1 MIARLP
7 RTSTALSTLLTLGLL
22 VIPACATN
30 SGTTA
35 SPQETT
41 IAQPVADQPE
51 AMPEATE
58 FPRTVML
65 PNGTFT
71 VYEPQIEE
79 HAGFTE
85 ITAWSAAV
93 YRPNDDQP
101 TYGAIK
107 FSADMVVDKDN
118 RLVTIFDRNILEM
131 NFSELDE
138 ALTTDLQTTLSAN
151 IRTEPE
157 TIPLDVVL
165 GYVAD
170 DAAKDISVEVSLD
183 PPTILYATTPTMLV
197 VLDGDP
203 IKVAVEGAAGFSI
216 IVNTNWDLFHSEATD
231 TFFLLLGDTWLSAP
245 KLDGPWTMGSA
256 PEGISALPDE
266 DRWNAVKAAIPG
278 GSIAVDE
285 LPDIRVAEAPAELIV
300 TNGAAELEAVPG
312 SPLSF
317 VANTSSDIL
326 FNGDDLFYY
335 YLTSGRWFKA
345 TSLGGAWSSV
355 TSLPAEFQS
364 IPAGHPRGHVRA
376 SIPGTEEAA
385 LAVAQA
391 QIPQTAEVSR
401 TIEAPE
407 VVYAGGTPE
416 FAKIEGVNVYLV
428 TNTTFDVFR
437 VDGKYY
443 LCHDAVWFVA
453 EDPNGPWRVT
463 DTIPAEMYQIP
474 ASSPAHHV
482 TYVKV
487 YESTPDTIYFGY
499 TPGYTYSYIS
509 GGVVVYGSGYY
520 WGTYYDPY
528 YYTYYPSYYYAPYP
542 YTYGQASIY
551 QVNTGTYVHGHYAY
565 GPYGGYGQSS
575 RYNANTGR
583 YGSNAYAYDY
593 DTAVYEGWSY
603 NPRNDI
609 STNTSQAIQWSDSNS
624 YEAWGETVV
633 QRDDNWVQTERYA
646 TEEGFRREA
655 QTSEGGQAIQVGNSD
670 AGATVGQTSDGE
682 LYAGANGNVFR
693 RTEDGQWE
701 TRSDGEWSSVD
712 SQGARESVQT
722 AASDRGVDTS
732 SIGQS
737 DWISSAQRNNW
748 QDFDIQQLER
758 DRSARTGGRSR
769 YESFKADRSR
779 SFSGGR
785 SGGRSF
791 GGRK

>member
-1 MIARLP
+1 MTDRLP
-7 RTSTALSTLLTLGLL
+7 RKSTALSVFLTLGLF
-22 VIPACATN
+22 VIPACTTN
-30 SGTTA
+30 SGSTA
-35 SPQETT
+35 SSQEAGIT
-41 IAQPVADQPE
+41 QPGATQQDD
-51 AMPEATE
+51 APEATE
-58 FPRTVML
+58 FPRTVTL

-71 VYEPQIEE
+71 VYEPQIED

-93 YRPNDDQP
+93 YRPNEGQP

-107 FSADMVVDKDN
+107 FNADMVVDKDN
-118 RLVTIFDRNILEM
+118 RLVTIFDRNILEV
-131 NFSELDE
+131 NFSELDD
-138 ALTTDLQTTLSAN
+138 AQAANLKTTLSAN
-151 IRTEPE
+151 IKTEPE

-170 DAAKDISVEVSLD
+170 EAAKDISVKVSLD
-183 PPTILYATTPTMLV
+183 PPNILYATKPTMLV

-203 IKVAVEGAAGFSI
+203 IKVAVEGAEGFSI
-216 IVNTNWDLFHSEATD
+216 IVNTNWDLFHSDAAD
-231 TFFLLLGDTWLSAP
+231 TYFLLLGDTWLSASN
-245 KLDGPWTMGSA
+245 LDGPWSMTKA
-256 PEGISALPDE
+256 PEGVSALPDE

-278 GSIAVDE
+278 GSIPAE
-285 LPDIRVAEAPAELIV
+285 EMPDIVVAEAPAELIV
-300 TNGAAELEAVPG
+300 TKGAAQLEAVPG
-312 SPLSF
+312 TRLSF
-317 VANTSSDIL
+317 VVNTSSDIV
-326 FNGDDLFYY
+326 FNADDRFYY
-335 YLTSGRWFKA
+335 YLISGRWFKA
-345 TSLGGAWSSV
+345 TSLNGTWSSV

-401 TIEAPE
+401 TTEAPK
-407 VVYAGGTPE
+407 VIYAGDVPKFTRIDG
-416 FAKIEGVNVYLV
+416 INVYRA

-453 EDPNGPWRVT
+453 DNPNGPWRVT
-463 DTIPAEMYQIP
+463 DTIPADMYQIP

-499 TPGYTYSYIS
+499 TPGYNYSYVS

-520 WGTYYDPY
+520 WGTYYNPY

-551 QVNTGTYVHGHYAY
+551 QVDTGTYVHGHYAY

-575 RYNANTGR
+575 RYNPNTGR

-609 STNTSQAIQWSDSNS
+609 STNTSQAIQWSDGNS
-624 YEAWGETVV
+624 YEAWGETVI

-646 TEEGFRREA
+646 TEDGFRREV
-655 QTSEGGQAIQVGNSD
+655 QTSEGGQAMQVGNYD
-670 AGATVGQTSDGE
+670 NRATVGQTSDGE

-712 SQGARESVQT
+712 TTGARDSVQS
-722 AASDRGVDTS
+722 AANERGVDAS

-737 DWISSAQRNNW
+737 DRFSDAQRNQW
-748 QDFDIQQLER
+748 QDFNIQQLER

-791 GGRK
+791 GGRR